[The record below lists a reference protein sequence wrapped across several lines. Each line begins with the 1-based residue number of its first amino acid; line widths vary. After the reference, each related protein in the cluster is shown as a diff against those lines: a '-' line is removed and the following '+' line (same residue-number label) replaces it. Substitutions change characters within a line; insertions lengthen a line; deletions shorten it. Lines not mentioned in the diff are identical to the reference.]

1 MCDYCSC
8 RSMPVIEDLGADH
21 ESLLARSSEVHR
33 AIGRGDHAIARAEL
47 DRLVHA
53 LRHHTTIEEASLF
66 AGLRAAGEM
75 VDHVDALTGDHAA
88 VSSDVARLDHL
99 DGAEWDAAVV
109 RLLDEL
115 RDHISREEYDLF
127 PATLLAI
134 GPGDWDAIEQAAAT
148 ERAHAG

>member
-33 AIGRGDHAIARAEL
+33 AIGRGDSAVAHAEL
-47 DRLVHA
+47 DGLIHD
-53 LRHHTTIEEASLF
+53 LRHHTAVEEASVF

-75 VDHVDALTGDHAA
+75 LDDLDALTGDHSA
-88 VSSDVARLDHL
+88 VWSEVARIDRL
-99 DGAEWDAAVV
+99 DGGDWDAAVV
-109 RLLDEL
+109 CLLNEL
-115 RDHISREEYDLF
+115 HDHISREEYDLF

-134 GPGDWDAIEQAAAT
+134 APGAWDDIERAAAL